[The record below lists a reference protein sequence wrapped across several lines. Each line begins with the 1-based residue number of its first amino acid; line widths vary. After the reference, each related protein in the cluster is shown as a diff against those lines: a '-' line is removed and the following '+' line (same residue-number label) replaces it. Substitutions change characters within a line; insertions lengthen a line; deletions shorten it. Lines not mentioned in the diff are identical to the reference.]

1 MECWNS
7 SDVTHF
13 RRAFGHC
20 ARPNDQTM
28 SLITPRFTFDHP
40 HLQTTSRPITT
51 TTTTNLTQSHTNKHL
66 QTTLPPCPNKS
77 NKSSL
82 PELSLL
88 LLTGT
93 RIRILW
99 VSPAPPV
106 LSPSSRLL
114 SGKYLGWLADDQV
127 FVSCVRV
134 DKKQTGVSA
143 DAAKVSLGGG
153 FLIQPLPVV
162 PFDFVGRS
170 WIGWWSSSS
179 SA

>member
-1 MECWNS
+1 
-7 SDVTHF
+7 
-13 RRAFGHC
+13 
-20 ARPNDQTM
+20 M

-40 HLQTTSRPITT
+40 HLQTTSRPH

-93 RIRILW
+93 RTRILW

-114 SGKYLGWLADDQV
+114 SGEYLGWLADDQV

-143 DAAKVSLGGG
+143 DAAKVSR
-153 FLIQPLPVV
+153 
-162 PFDFVGRS
+162 VGRVVLDPAFRWS
-170 WIGWWSSSS
+170 PLISLDDLDRVGVVVFIGMR
-179 SA
+179 